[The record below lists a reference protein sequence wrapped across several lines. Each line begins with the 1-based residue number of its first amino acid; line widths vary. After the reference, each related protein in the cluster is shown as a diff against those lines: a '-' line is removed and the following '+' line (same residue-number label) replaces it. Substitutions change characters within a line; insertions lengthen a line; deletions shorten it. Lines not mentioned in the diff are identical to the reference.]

1 MSDYRPISLG
11 NVVSRILSKVL
22 ANRLKLILAKI
33 ISDAQSAFVL
43 NRLISDNTT
52 VAYELLHMMRNKRKG
67 KVGQMAVK
75 LDISKA
81 YDQVEWGFLQRIM
94 LKLSLDHRWVTMAM
108 ETITI
113 ASYVVLIN
121 GEPKGFISPSR
132 GIKQG
137 DLLLPYLF
145 FLCAEG
151 LSALLKKAEET

>member
-1 MSDYRPISLG
+1 
-11 NVVSRILSKVL
+11 
-22 ANRLKLILAKI
+22 
-33 ISDAQSAFVL
+33 
-43 NRLISDNTT
+43 
-52 VAYELLHMMRNKRKG
+52 
-67 KVGQMAVK
+67 MAVK

-121 GEPKGFISPSR
+121 GEPKGFISPSK